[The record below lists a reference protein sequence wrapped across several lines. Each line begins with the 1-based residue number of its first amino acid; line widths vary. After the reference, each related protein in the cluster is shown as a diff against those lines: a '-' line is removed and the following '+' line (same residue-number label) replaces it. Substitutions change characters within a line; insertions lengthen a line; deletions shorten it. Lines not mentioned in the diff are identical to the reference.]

1 MGEGQVEG
9 EGSQETNDL
18 SNHQLSVVFLALL
31 PTSVVAVGVEADKL
45 LHGTQLP
52 VSGGGDGGSGG
63 GDGGSGDGGG
73 GGGGGGD
80 GGSGGGDGGSGDG
93 GGGGGSN
100 NHGDRSVKN
109 LSFFHHIFL
118 NFNNKHNN

>member
-18 SNHQLSVVFLALL
+18 SNHQLSVVFLAPL

-63 GDGGSGDGGG
+63 GDGGSGDC
-73 GGGGGGD
+73 
-80 GGSGGGDGGSGDG
+80 

-109 LSFFHHIFL
+109 LSFFHHIFF